1 MISKKETLDKINISL
16 PSYVSEKI
24 RYASDSVFQEKN
36 EILVKIKKMRKIAQ
50 DIYYDARYSSV
61 DYFKIRNLIFVEQAK
76 FMVDVEDHY
85 EQNVFPDYSY
95 FWNYESLEVPELR
108 TYFTW
113 RSKIRKKE
121 YPKISTSYIL
131 IYFSELINLIGV
143 SNEKEAFDQIVEL
156 INIYYNDVPEI
167 YFQRVFQTIPRDFII
182 NYGLSVHELE
192 KLTINTT
199 NDLNYQ
205 VMLKI
210 YQKDYTNILKY
221 LSIHSSYK
229 IMNSQFYQTKYGFLI
244 EAVIPT
250 VFESL
255 DIYFATKKLDF
266 GALVLG
272 EKVLNTHYRL
282 FQSLAYYETR
292 ESFTSNIVFSEIEE
306 YKFLNG
312 DCFAYMYQPSPNIR
326 IILGIILKQIEAR
339 LREKTGY
346 KRKIRVNL
354 NEINKLPIRIPKL
367 IKILDEEFLN
377 VINCAVDQVLIEK
390 QKDIKKEFYNKRKS
404 EIIIDPSTF
413 DSIRESTFRVQE
425 KLVTEEEK
433 IEELDVFEDM
443 GNQNIKEMPKIESIP
458 EQESVVEMGMGRLLK
473 SFTSLELEIVGNVIA
488 HLSRRELEDIAKKNL
503 LLLEVVIENINLKA
517 LDYIG
522 DNLIEDLIDEVC
534 IYEDYIEE
542 LKEGI
547 QDMEV

>member
-255 DIYFATKKLDF
+255 DIYFTTKKLDF

-367 IKILDEEFLN
+367 IRILDEEFLN